1 MRYTITVVEIRENY
15 KKEKEIGHTERNSG
29 LKFPTIEAAEDLCK
43 QLGIENYQIIDSTK
57 EWSCSIV
64 KQSQTITD
72 IETREKNN
80 RDNEI
85 KEKTARVVEI
95 NKLPT
100 KFLFKSYKIDEKK
113 VEFYFVR
120 EEASFDHHM
129 SWLISC
135 SLSFYMEINGSKEYR
150 DLWLDDYVTQYGKR
164 IMRKKFE
171 NEMLS
176 RLFHWTKW
184 EKKPK
189 DEKQV
194 EAVAPIV
201 ADLEEMIK
209 KEKEL
214 RNKIS

>member
-1 MRYTITVVEIRENY
+1 MRYTITVVEIRENW
-15 KKEKEIGHTERNSG
+15 KKEKEVGNAERNSG
-29 LKFPTIEAAEDLCK
+29 LKFSTIEAAEDLCK

-57 EWSCSIV
+57 TWSCDQVV

-95 NKLPT
+95 NKLPLT
-100 KFLFKSYKIDEKK
+100 FPFKFDYKVDGKNIK
-113 VEFYFVR
+113 FYFAR
-120 EEASFDHHM
+120 DDASFDHHR
-129 SWLISC
+129 SWKISC
-135 SLSFYMEINGSKEYR
+135 GLSFHMEVDGKEYR
-150 DLWLDDYVTQYGKR
+150 DLWLDDYCSQDGK

-176 RLFHWTKW
+176 RLFHWNVW
-184 EKKPK
+184 DKKLK

-194 EAVAPIV
+194 QAVAPIV
-201 ADLEEMIK
+201 ADLEEMIQ

-214 RNKIS
+214 RKEIS